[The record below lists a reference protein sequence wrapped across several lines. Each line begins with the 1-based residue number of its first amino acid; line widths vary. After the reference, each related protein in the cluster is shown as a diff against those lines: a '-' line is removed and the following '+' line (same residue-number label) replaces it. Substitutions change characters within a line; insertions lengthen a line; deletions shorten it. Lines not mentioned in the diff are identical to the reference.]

1 MLALKILPT
10 MNGTRSSQLGAASA
24 RNPLEQH
31 MSLSNFTQFGE
42 RPVAMQVALSLAC
55 RELGIGEADQSK
67 RATVAILMTPLA
79 KRGPVSID
87 RLKTFAVSQYR
98 MSK

>member
-1 MLALKILPT
+1 
-10 MNGTRSSQLGAASA
+10 
-24 RNPLEQH
+24 
-31 MSLSNFTQFGE
+31 MSIYGE
-42 RPVAMQVALSLAC
+42 FSGKTVAMQVAVSLAC
-55 RELGIGEADQSK
+55 KELGISVADRLK
-67 RATVAILMTPLA
+67 RETVAILMVPLA

>member
-1 MLALKILPT
+1 MLALKIQPT
-10 MNGTRSSQLGAASA
+10 MNGTRSSRLDAASA
-24 RNPLEQH
+24 CNPLEQH